1 MNLEK
6 ESKLMTSRPPQPI
19 GKSQL
24 YTLLVDAAGAPVL
37 DGDGNQQVVALQS
50 VDGKLQVN
58 SGMEGYGATVATRP
72 LATAVPIG
80 FVFMSVATQEIWQ
93 SDGTNWVVM

>member
-24 YTLLVDAAGAPVL
+24 YVLLVDAAGAPVL
-37 DGDGNQQVVALQS
+37 DVDGDRQVVALRS
-50 VDGKLQVN
+50 VDDRLQVS
-58 SGMEGYGATVATRP
+58 SGMESYGATIATRP

-80 FVFMSVATQEIWQ
+80 FAFMSVATQEIWQ